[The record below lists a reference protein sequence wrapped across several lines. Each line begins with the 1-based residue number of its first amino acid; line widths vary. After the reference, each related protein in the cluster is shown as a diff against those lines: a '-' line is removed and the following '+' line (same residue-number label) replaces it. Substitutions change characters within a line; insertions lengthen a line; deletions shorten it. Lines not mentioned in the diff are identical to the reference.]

1 MSQTVESILR
11 ELRRVADERE
21 RRRRDAALLRRV
33 LEVKAYQQRRFCHT
47 YADLLVHPRYTLA
60 SRFFLDELY
69 GPMDFTQRDEQF
81 ARVVPALVRLFPQDI
96 VDTVG
101 TLAALHALSEQLDTQ
116 MAEHAADATLTQAT
130 YLSAWQAT
138 GRPLDREQ
146 QIVLTQ
152 RVGERL
158 DRLTRNPVL
167 RHTLRMMRGPA
178 KASGLSDLQRFLERG
193 FDTFKAMRGADEFM
207 AMIGTR
213 ERQLA
218 QALFEMPPPG
228 NEAGSSASGLLP
240 SDPS

>member
-11 ELRRVADERE
+11 ELRHVADERE
-21 RRRRDAALLRRV
+21 RRRQNTGLSLRV
-33 LEVKAYQQRRFCHT
+33 LAVKAYQQRRFCHT
-47 YADLLVHPRYTLA
+47 YADLLAHPRYTLA

-116 MAEHAADATLTQAT
+116 MAQHAADVTLTQAS
-130 YLSAWQAT
+130 YAAAWQAT
-138 GRPLDREQ
+138 GRPQDREQ
-146 QIVLTQ
+146 QILLTQ

-158 DRLTRNPVL
+158 DRLTRNPLL
-167 RHTLRMMRGPA
+167 RHTLKMMRGPA

-193 FDTFKAMRGADEFM
+193 FDTFKAMRGADAFM

-218 QALFEMPPPG
+218 QALFQSTPPG
-228 NEAGSSASGLLP
+228 GEPRPPTSDLLP
-240 SDPS
+240 TDAS